1 MSVDGSS
8 NVVDRGSVGLGALL
22 RNREFRLIWLIGA
35 STNTLRWLE
44 ILAVGVVVFDMTGSP
59 LQVAFM
65 IILRFLPMAL
75 IGAFTGVVAERFN
88 RRLFQIFSTGFMMAT
103 SVLLTILAF
112 GGYLNLWII
121 GLSVVLNGL
130 FWTTDNP
137 IRRTLLGEVVQPAQI
152 GIAMSLDTVTNS
164 ITRFLGP
171 LVGGL
176 FLEFAGLEGVFLV
189 GAILYACALGLA
201 FLVRTDPGQHKH
213 GHGGIFSFLTDG
225 IRVLQTNRVLVGVL
239 AITVIYNLW
248 AFPFV
253 SMIPVIGKD
262 VLGLSPLPVGL
273 LVSAEGAGTL
283 IGALLVLLTRSVAH
297 YRRLYTLGLSIS
309 LVMALIYSQMGSFFP
324 SGIFLALEGIGAG
337 FFAAMQAAL
346 VLLNTP
352 PQMRS
357 RMMGLLSVCV
367 GLCALGFLHIGLLAA
382 WVGAQNAVLIC
393 TAEGLIALIL
403 VCWTWPEIIARQT
416 LPSSTSR
423 SE

>member
-1 MSVDGSS
+1 MSVDEHR
-8 NVVDRGSVGLGALL
+8 NIDDRGPVGLGELL

-35 STNTLRWLE
+35 ASNTLRWLE

-59 LQVAFM
+59 FQVAFM

-75 IGAFTGVVAERFN
+75 MGAFTGVVAERVN
-88 RRLFQIFSTGFMMAT
+88 RRVFLILSLVFMLGT
-103 SVLLTILAF
+103 SVMLTLLAF
-112 GGYLNLWII
+112 GGYLNLWVI

-137 IRRTLLGEVVQPAQI
+137 IRRTLLGEVVRPAQI

-164 ITRFLGP
+164 TTRFLGP
-171 LVGGL
+171 LVGGI

-189 GAILYACALGLA
+189 GAVLYAGALLLA
-201 FLVRTDPGQHKH
+201 CVTQPVSVRQYREHRGM
-213 GHGGIFSFLTDG
+213 FNFLTDG
-225 IRVLQTNRVLVGVL
+225 IKVLESNRVLVGVL

-297 YRRLYTLGLSIS
+297 YRRLYTFGLGIS
-309 LVMALIYSQMGSFFP
+309 LAMALIYSQLGSFLP
-324 SGIFLALEGIGAG
+324 SGAFLALEGIGAG
-337 FFAAMQAAL
+337 IFAAMQAAL

-352 PQMRS
+352 PKMRS

-367 GLCALGFLHIGLLAA
+367 GLCALGFLHIGLLAD

-393 TAEGLIALIL
+393 TAEGLVALFL

-416 LPSSTSR
+416 LPTTDP
-423 SE
+423 

>member
-1 MSVDGSS
+1 MSVDEHQLIDTRNAVSL
-8 NVVDRGSVGLGALL
+8 RGLL
-22 RNREFRLIWLIGA
+22 KNREFRLIWLIGA
-35 STNTLRWLE
+35 ATNTLRWLE
-44 ILAVGVVVFDMTGSP
+44 ILAVGVVVFDMTESP
-59 LQVAFM
+59 FQVAFM
-65 IILRFLPMAL
+65 IILRFLPMAM
-75 IGAFTGVVAERFN
+75 IGAFTGVIAERFN
-88 RRLFQIFSTGFMMAT
+88 RRLFQVWSLGFMMTT
-103 SVLLTILAF
+103 SMLLTLIVF

-121 GLSVVLNGL
+121 GVSVVLNGL

-164 ITRFLGP
+164 TTRFLGP

-189 GAILYACALGLA
+189 GAILYAGALGLA
-201 FLVRTDPGQHKH
+201 FLVRAVPGQQQY
-213 GHGGIFSFLTDG
+213 GHGSMFSFLTDG
-225 IRVLQTNRVLVGVL
+225 IRMLQTNRVLVGVL

-283 IGALLVLLTRSVAH
+283 IGALLVLLTRSVTH
-297 YRRLYTLGLSIS
+297 YRRLYTLGLGIS
-309 LVMALIYSQMGSFFP
+309 LGMAVIYSQMGSFLP
-324 SGIFLALEGIGAG
+324 SGLFLTLEGIGAG

-352 PQMRS
+352 PEMRS

-367 GLCALGFLHIGLLAA
+367 GLCALGFLHIGLLAD

-393 TAEGLIALIL
+393 TAEGLVALIL
-403 VCWTWPEIIARQT
+403 VCWTWPEIIARQK
-416 LPSSTSR
+416 LPSSS
-423 SE
+423 S

>member
-1 MSVDGSS
+1 VSVDE
-8 NVVDRGSVGLGALL
+8 NRKFNDQGSVGLRELL

-35 STNTLRWLE
+35 ASNTLRWLE

-59 LQVAFM
+59 FQVAFM

-75 IGAFTGVVAERFN
+75 MGAFTGVVAERVN
-88 RRLFQIFSTGFMMAT
+88 RRVFLILSLVFMLGT
-103 SVLLTILAF
+103 SVMLTLLAF
-112 GGYLNLWII
+112 GGYLNLWVI

-137 IRRTLLGEVVQPAQI
+137 IRRTLLGEVVRPAQI

-164 ITRFLGP
+164 TTRFLGP
-171 LVGGL
+171 LVGGI

-189 GAILYACALGLA
+189 GAVLYAGALLLA
-201 FLVRTDPGQHKH
+201 CVTQPVSARQHREHRGMFNFLA
-213 GHGGIFSFLTDG
+213 DG

-297 YRRLYTLGLSIS
+297 YRRLYTFGLGIS
-309 LVMALIYSQMGSFFP
+309 LAMALIYSQLGSFLP
-324 SGIFLALEGIGAG
+324 SGAFLALEGIGAG
-337 FFAAMQAAL
+337 IFAAMQAAL

-352 PQMRS
+352 PKMRS

-367 GLCALGFLHIGLLAA
+367 GLCALGFLHIGLLAD
-382 WVGAQNAVLIC
+382 WVGVQNAVLIC
-393 TAEGLIALIL
+393 TAEGLVALFL

-416 LPSSTSR
+416 LPTTDP
-423 SE
+423 

>member
-1 MSVDGSS
+1 MSVDEHRFI
-8 NVVDRGSVGLGALL
+8 DTRHAVGLRGLL
-22 RNREFRLIWLIGA
+22 RNREFRLIWMIGA
-35 STNTLRWLE
+35 ATNTLRWLE

-59 LQVAFM
+59 FQVAFM
-65 IILRFLPMAL
+65 IILRFLPMAM
-75 IGAFTGVVAERFN
+75 IGAFTGVIAERFN
-88 RRLFQIFSTGFMMAT
+88 RRLFQVWSLGFMMTT
-103 SVLLTILAF
+103 SMLLTLIVF

-121 GLSVVLNGL
+121 GVSVVLNGL

-164 ITRFLGP
+164 TTRFLGP

-176 FLEFAGLEGVFLV
+176 FLELVGLEGVFLV
-189 GAILYACALGLA
+189 GAIFYAGALGLA
-201 FLVRTDPGQHKH
+201 FLVRAVPGQQQY
-213 GHGGIFSFLTDG
+213 GHGSMFSFLTDG
-225 IRVLQTNRVLVGVL
+225 IRMLQTNRVLVGVL

-283 IGALLVLLTRSVAH
+283 IGALLVLLTRSVTH
-297 YRRLYTLGLSIS
+297 YRRLYTLGLGIS
-309 LVMALIYSQMGSFFP
+309 LGMAVIYSQMGSFLP
-324 SGIFLALEGIGAG
+324 SGLFLTLEGIGAG

-352 PQMRS
+352 PEMRS

-367 GLCALGFLHIGLLAA
+367 GLCALGFLHIGMLAD

-393 TAEGLIALIL
+393 TAEGLVALIL
-403 VCWTWPEIIARQT
+403 VCWTWPEIIARQK
-416 LPSSTSR
+416 LPSSTS
-423 SE
+423 

>member
-1 MSVDGSS
+1 MSVEQHRTIDTQSP
-8 NVVDRGSVGLGALL
+8 VGLRELL
-22 RNREFRLIWLIGA
+22 RNRQFRLIWLIGA
-35 STNTLRWLE
+35 ATNTLRWLE

-59 LQVAFM
+59 FQVAFM
-65 IILRFLPMAL
+65 VILRFFPMAL
-75 IGAFTGVVAERFN
+75 IGAFTGVIAERFN
-88 RRLFQIFSTGFMMAT
+88 RRLFQILSLGFMMTT
-103 SVLLTILAF
+103 SIVLTVLVF
-112 GGYLNLWII
+112 GGYLNLWVI
-121 GLSVVLNGL
+121 GISVVLNGL

-164 ITRFLGP
+164 TTRFLGP
-171 LVGGL
+171 LVGGI

-189 GAILYACALGLA
+189 GTVFYAGALGLA
-201 FLVRTDPGQHKH
+201 LLVHAVPDQQNP
-213 GHGGIFSFLTDG
+213 GHGSIFSFLTDG
-225 IRVLQTNRVLVGVL
+225 IKVLQTNRVLVGVL

-297 YRRLYTLGLSIS
+297 YRRLYTFGLSLS
-309 LVMALIYSQMGSFFP
+309 LAMALIYSQMGAFFP
-324 SGIFLALEGIGAG
+324 SGVFLVLEGIGAG

-352 PQMRS
+352 PEMRS

-367 GLCALGFLHIGLLAA
+367 GLCALGFLHIGLLAD

-416 LPSSTSR
+416 LPTTDQ
-423 SE
+423 

>member
-1 MSVDGSS
+1 MSVDE
-8 NVVDRGSVGLGALL
+8 NRKFNDQGSVGLRELL

-35 STNTLRWLE
+35 ASNTLRWLE

-59 LQVAFM
+59 FQVAFM

-75 IGAFTGVVAERFN
+75 MGAFTGVVAERVN
-88 RRLFQIFSTGFMMAT
+88 RRVFLILSLVFMLGT
-103 SVLLTILAF
+103 SVMLTLLAF
-112 GGYLNLWII
+112 GGYLNLWVI

-137 IRRTLLGEVVQPAQI
+137 IRRTLLGEVVRPAQI

-164 ITRFLGP
+164 TTRFLGP
-171 LVGGL
+171 LVGGI

-189 GAILYACALGLA
+189 GAVLYAGALLLA
-201 FLVRTDPGQHKH
+201 CVTQPVSARQHREHRGMFNFLA
-213 GHGGIFSFLTDG
+213 DG

-297 YRRLYTLGLSIS
+297 YRRLYTFGLGIS
-309 LVMALIYSQMGSFFP
+309 LAMALIYSQLGSFLP
-324 SGIFLALEGIGAG
+324 SGAFLALEGIGAG

-352 PQMRS
+352 PKMRS

-367 GLCALGFLHIGLLAA
+367 GLCALGFLHIGLLAD
-382 WVGAQNAVLIC
+382 WVGVQNAVLIC
-393 TAEGLIALIL
+393 TAEGLVALFL

-416 LPSSTSR
+416 LPTTDP
-423 SE
+423 

>member
-1 MSVDGSS
+1 VSVDEHQLIDTRNAVSL
-8 NVVDRGSVGLGALL
+8 RGLL
-22 RNREFRLIWLIGA
+22 KNREFRLIWLIGA
-35 STNTLRWLE
+35 ATNTLRWLE
-44 ILAVGVVVFDMTGSP
+44 ILAVGVVVFDMTESP
-59 LQVAFM
+59 FQVAFM
-65 IILRFLPMAL
+65 IILRFLPMAM
-75 IGAFTGVVAERFN
+75 IGAFTGVIAERFN
-88 RRLFQIFSTGFMMAT
+88 RRLFQVWSLGFMMTT
-103 SVLLTILAF
+103 SMLLTLIVF

-121 GLSVVLNGL
+121 GVSVVLNGL

-164 ITRFLGP
+164 TTRFLGP

-189 GAILYACALGLA
+189 GAILYAGALGLA
-201 FLVRTDPGQHKH
+201 FLVRAVPGQQQY
-213 GHGGIFSFLTDG
+213 GHGSMFSFLTDG
-225 IRVLQTNRVLVGVL
+225 IRMLQTNRVLVGVL

-283 IGALLVLLTRSVAH
+283 IGALLVLLTRSVTH
-297 YRRLYTLGLSIS
+297 YRRLYTLGLGIS
-309 LVMALIYSQMGSFFP
+309 LGMAVIYSQMGSFLP
-324 SGIFLALEGIGAG
+324 SGLFLTLEGIGAG

-352 PQMRS
+352 PEMRS

-367 GLCALGFLHIGLLAA
+367 GLCALGFLHIGLLAD

-393 TAEGLIALIL
+393 TAEGLVALIL
-403 VCWTWPEIIARQT
+403 VCWTWPEIIARQK
-416 LPSSTSR
+416 LPSSS
-423 SE
+423 S

>member
-1 MSVDGSS
+1 MSVDEHRTIDS
-8 NVVDRGSVGLGALL
+8 RTPVGLRHLL

-35 STNTLRWLE
+35 ATNTLRWLE
-44 ILAVGVVVFDMTGSP
+44 ILAVGVVVFDLTGSP
-59 LQVAFM
+59 FQVAFM
-65 IILRFLPMAL
+65 VILRFAPMAL

-88 RRLFQIFSTGFMMAT
+88 RRLFQILSLGFMMTT
-103 SVLLTILAF
+103 SIVLTVLVF
-112 GGYLNLWII
+112 GGYLNLWVI
-121 GLSVVLNGL
+121 GISVVLNGL

-164 ITRFLGP
+164 TTRFLGP
-171 LVGGL
+171 LVGGI

-189 GAILYACALGLA
+189 GAIFYGSALGLA
-201 FLVRTDPGQHKH
+201 LLVHAVPDQQNP
-213 GHGGIFSFLTDG
+213 GHGSIFSFLTDG
-225 IRVLQTNRVLVGVL
+225 IKVLQTNRVLVGVL

-297 YRRLYTLGLSIS
+297 YRRLYTFGLSLS
-309 LVMALIYSQMGSFFP
+309 LAMALIYSQMGAFVP
-324 SGIFLALEGIGAG
+324 SGVFLVLEGIGAG

-352 PQMRS
+352 PEMRS

-367 GLCALGFLHIGLLAA
+367 GLCALGFLHIGLLAD
-382 WVGAQNAVLIC
+382 WVGAQNAILIC
-393 TAEGLIALIL
+393 TAEGLVALIL
-403 VCWTWPEIIARQT
+403 VCLTWPEIIARQT
-416 LPSSTSR
+416 LPSSST
-423 SE
+423 

>member
-1 MSVDGSS
+1 MSVDEHRTIDS
-8 NVVDRGSVGLGALL
+8 RTPAGLGELL

-35 STNTLRWLE
+35 ATNTLRWLE
-44 ILAVGVVVFDMTGSP
+44 ILAVGVVVFDLTGSP
-59 LQVAFM
+59 FQVAFM
-65 IILRFLPMAL
+65 VILRFAPMAL

-88 RRLFQIFSTGFMMAT
+88 RRLFQILSLGFMMAT
-103 SVLLTILAF
+103 SIVLTVLVF
-112 GGYLNLWII
+112 GGYLNLWVI
-121 GLSVVLNGL
+121 GISVVLNGL

-164 ITRFLGP
+164 TTRFLGP
-171 LVGGL
+171 LVGGI

-189 GAILYACALGLA
+189 GAIFYASALGLA
-201 FLVRTDPGQHKH
+201 LLVHAVPDQQNP
-213 GHGGIFSFLTDG
+213 GHGSIFSFLTDG
-225 IRVLQTNRVLVGVL
+225 IKVLQTNRVLVGVL

-297 YRRLYTLGLSIS
+297 YRRLYTFGLSLS
-309 LVMALIYSQMGSFFP
+309 LAMALIYSQMGAFVP
-324 SGIFLALEGIGAG
+324 SGVFLVLEGIGAG

-352 PQMRS
+352 PEMRS

-367 GLCALGFLHIGLLAA
+367 GLCALGFLHIGLLAD

-393 TAEGLIALIL
+393 TAEGLVALIL
-403 VCWTWPEIIARQT
+403 VCLTWPEIIARQT
-416 LPSSTSR
+416 LPSSSP
-423 SE
+423 

>member
-1 MSVDGSS
+1 MSGDAHRFIDTR
-8 NVVDRGSVGLGALL
+8 NAVGLRGLL

-35 STNTLRWLE
+35 ATNTLRWLE

-59 LQVAFM
+59 FQVAFM
-65 IILRFLPMAL
+65 VILRFLPMAM
-75 IGAFTGVVAERFN
+75 IGAFTGVIAERFN
-88 RRLFQIFSTGFMMAT
+88 RRLFQVWSLGFMMTT
-103 SVLLTILAF
+103 SMLLTLIVF
-112 GGYLNLWII
+112 SGHLNLWII
-121 GLSVVLNGL
+121 GVSVVLNGL

-164 ITRFLGP
+164 TTRFLGP

-189 GAILYACALGLA
+189 GAIFYAGALGLA
-201 FLVRTDPGQHKH
+201 FLVRAVPGQQQY
-213 GHGGIFSFLTDG
+213 GHGSMFSFLTDG
-225 IRVLQTNRVLVGVL
+225 IRMLQTNRVLVGVL

-253 SMIPVIGKD
+253 SMIPVISKD

-283 IGALLVLLTRSVAH
+283 IGALLVLLTRSVTH
-297 YRRLYTLGLSIS
+297 YRRLYTLGLGIS
-309 LVMALIYSQMGSFFP
+309 LGMAVIYSQMGSFFP
-324 SGIFLALEGIGAG
+324 SGLFLTLEGIGAG

-352 PQMRS
+352 PEMRS

-367 GLCALGFLHIGLLAA
+367 GLCALGFLHIGMLAD

-393 TAEGLIALIL
+393 TAEGLVALIL
-403 VCWTWPEIIARQT
+403 VCWTWPEIIARQK
-416 LPSSTSR
+416 LPSSTS
-423 SE
+423 

>member
-8 NVVDRGSVGLGALL
+8 NVVDRGSGGLGALV

-171 LVGGL
+171 LVGGM

-189 GAILYACALGLA
+189 GVILYASALWLA
-201 FLVRTDPGQHKH
+201 LLVRADPGQHKH
-213 GHGGIFSFLTDG
+213 GRGSIFSFLTDG
-225 IRVLQTNRVLVGVL
+225 IRVLRTNRVLVGVL

-283 IGALLVLLTRSVAH
+283 IGALLVLLTRSVTH
-297 YRRLYTLGLSIS
+297 YRRLYTFGLGIS
-309 LVMALIYSQMGSFFP
+309 LAMALIYSQMGSFFP
-324 SGIFLALEGIGAG
+324 SGVFLALEGIGAG

-403 VCWTWPEIIARQT
+403 VCWTWPEIIARQA

>member
-1 MSVDGSS
+1 MSVDEHRTIDS
-8 NVVDRGSVGLGALL
+8 RTPVGLGELL

-35 STNTLRWLE
+35 ATNTLRWLE
-44 ILAVGVVVFDMTGSP
+44 ILAVGVVVFDLTGSP
-59 LQVAFM
+59 FQVAFM
-65 IILRFLPMAL
+65 VILRFAPMAL

-88 RRLFQIFSTGFMMAT
+88 RRLFQILSLGFMMTT
-103 SVLLTILAF
+103 SIVLTVLVF
-112 GGYLNLWII
+112 GGYLNLWVI
-121 GLSVVLNGL
+121 GISVVLNGL

-164 ITRFLGP
+164 TTRFLGP
-171 LVGGL
+171 LVGGI

-189 GAILYACALGLA
+189 GAIFYGSALGLA
-201 FLVRTDPGQHKH
+201 LFVHAVPDQQNP
-213 GHGGIFSFLTDG
+213 GHGSIFSFLTDG
-225 IRVLQTNRVLVGVL
+225 IKVLQTNRVLVGVL

-297 YRRLYTLGLSIS
+297 YRRLYTFGLSLS
-309 LVMALIYSQMGSFFP
+309 LVMALIYSQMGAFVP
-324 SGIFLALEGIGAG
+324 SGVFLVLEGIGAG

-352 PQMRS
+352 PEMRS

-367 GLCALGFLHIGLLAA
+367 GLCALGFLHIGLLAD

-393 TAEGLIALIL
+393 TAEGLVALIL
-403 VCWTWPEIIARQT
+403 VCLTWPEIIARQT
-416 LPSSTSR
+416 LPSSST
-423 SE
+423 

>member
-1 MSVDGSS
+1 MRVDEHRTIDS
-8 NVVDRGSVGLGALL
+8 RTPVGLRNLL

-35 STNTLRWLE
+35 ATNTLRWLE
-44 ILAVGVVVFDMTGSP
+44 ILAVGVVVFDLTGSP
-59 LQVAFM
+59 FQVAFM
-65 IILRFLPMAL
+65 VILRFAPMAL

-88 RRLFQIFSTGFMMAT
+88 RRLFQILSLGFMMTT
-103 SVLLTILAF
+103 SIVLTVLVF
-112 GGYLNLWII
+112 GGYLNLWVI
-121 GLSVVLNGL
+121 GISVVLNGL

-164 ITRFLGP
+164 TTRFLGP
-171 LVGGL
+171 LVGGI

-189 GAILYACALGLA
+189 GAIFYGSALGLA
-201 FLVRTDPGQHKH
+201 LLVHAVPDQQNP
-213 GHGGIFSFLTDG
+213 GHGSIFSFLTDG
-225 IRVLQTNRVLVGVL
+225 IKVLQTNRVLVGVL

-297 YRRLYTLGLSIS
+297 YRRLYTFGLSLS
-309 LVMALIYSQMGSFFP
+309 LAMALIYSQMGAFVP
-324 SGIFLALEGIGAG
+324 SGVFLVLEGIGAG

-352 PQMRS
+352 PEMRS

-367 GLCALGFLHIGLLAA
+367 GLCALGFLHIGLLAD
-382 WVGAQNAVLIC
+382 WVGAQNAILIC
-393 TAEGLIALIL
+393 TAEGLVALIL
-403 VCWTWPEIIARQT
+403 VCLTWPEIIARQT
-416 LPSSTSR
+416 LPSSST
-423 SE
+423 

>member
-1 MSVDGSS
+1 MSVDEHR
-8 NVVDRGSVGLGALL
+8 NIDDRGPVGLGELL

-35 STNTLRWLE
+35 ASNTLRWLE

-59 LQVAFM
+59 FQVAFM

-75 IGAFTGVVAERFN
+75 MGAFTGVVAERVN
-88 RRLFQIFSTGFMMAT
+88 RRVFLILSLVFMLGT
-103 SVLLTILAF
+103 SVMLTLLAF
-112 GGYLNLWII
+112 GGYLNLWVI

-137 IRRTLLGEVVQPAQI
+137 IRRTLLGEVVRPAQI

-164 ITRFLGP
+164 TTRFLGP
-171 LVGGL
+171 LVGGI

-189 GAILYACALGLA
+189 GAVLYAGALLLA
-201 FLVRTDPGQHKH
+201 CVTQPVSARQHREHRSMFNFLA
-213 GHGGIFSFLTDG
+213 DG

-262 VLGLSPLPVGL
+262 DLGLSPLPVGL

-297 YRRLYTLGLSIS
+297 YRRLYTFGLGIS
-309 LVMALIYSQMGSFFP
+309 LAMALIYSQMGSFLP
-324 SGIFLALEGIGAG
+324 SGTFLALEGIGAG

-352 PQMRS
+352 PKMRS

-367 GLCALGFLHIGLLAA
+367 GLCALGFLHIGLLAD

-393 TAEGLIALIL
+393 TAEGLVALFL

-416 LPSSTSR
+416 LPTTDP
-423 SE
+423 

>member
-1 MSVDGSS
+1 MSVDEHQLIDTRNAVSL
-8 NVVDRGSVGLGALL
+8 RGLL
-22 RNREFRLIWLIGA
+22 KNREFRLIWLIGA
-35 STNTLRWLE
+35 ATNTLRWLE

-59 LQVAFM
+59 FQVAFL

-75 IGAFTGVVAERFN
+75 IGAFTGVIAERFN
-88 RRLFQIFSTGFMMAT
+88 RRLFQVWSLGFMMTT
-103 SVLLTILAF
+103 SMVLTLIVF
-112 GGYLNLWII
+112 GGHLNLWII
-121 GLSVVLNGL
+121 GVSVVLNGL

-164 ITRFLGP
+164 TTRFLGP
-171 LVGGL
+171 LVGGF

-189 GAILYACALGLA
+189 GAIFYAGALGLA
-201 FLVRTDPGQHKH
+201 FLVRAVPGQQQY
-213 GHGGIFSFLTDG
+213 GHGSMFSFLTDG
-225 IRVLQTNRVLVGVL
+225 IRMLQTNRVLVGVL

-253 SMIPVIGKD
+253 SMIPVISKD

-283 IGALLVLLTRSVAH
+283 IGALLVLLTRSVTH
-297 YRRLYTLGLSIS
+297 YRRLYTLGLGIS
-309 LVMALIYSQMGSFFP
+309 LGMAVIYSQMGSFLP
-324 SGIFLALEGIGAG
+324 SGLFLTLEGIGAG

-352 PQMRS
+352 PEMRS

-393 TAEGLIALIL
+393 TAEGLVALVL
-403 VCWTWPEIIARQT
+403 VCWTWPEIIARQK
-416 LPSSTSR
+416 LPSSTS
-423 SE
+423 

>member
-1 MSVDGSS
+1 MSVDEHR
-8 NVVDRGSVGLGALL
+8 NIDDRGPVGLGELL

-35 STNTLRWLE
+35 ASNTLRWLE

-59 LQVAFM
+59 FQVAFM

-75 IGAFTGVVAERFN
+75 MGAFTGVVAERVN
-88 RRLFQIFSTGFMMAT
+88 RRVFLILSLVFMLGT
-103 SVLLTILAF
+103 SVMLTLLAF
-112 GGYLNLWII
+112 GGYLNLWVI

-137 IRRTLLGEVVQPAQI
+137 IRRTLLGEVVRPAQI

-164 ITRFLGP
+164 TTRFLGP
-171 LVGGL
+171 LVGGI

-189 GAILYACALGLA
+189 GAVLYAGALLLA
-201 FLVRTDPGQHKH
+201 CVTQPVSARQHREHRSMFNFLA
-213 GHGGIFSFLTDG
+213 DG
-225 IRVLQTNRVLVGVL
+225 IKVLQTNRVLVGVL

-297 YRRLYTLGLSIS
+297 YRRLYTFGLGIS
-309 LVMALIYSQMGSFFP
+309 LAMALIYSQMGSFLP
-324 SGIFLALEGIGAG
+324 SGAFLALEGIGAG
-337 FFAAMQAAL
+337 IFAAMQAAL

-367 GLCALGFLHIGLLAA
+367 GLCALGFLHIGLLAD
-382 WVGAQNAVLIC
+382 WVGVQNAVLIC
-393 TAEGLIALIL
+393 TAEGLVALFL

-416 LPSSTSR
+416 LPTTDP
-423 SE
+423 

>member
-1 MSVDGSS
+1 MSVDEHRTIDS
-8 NVVDRGSVGLGALL
+8 RTPVGLGELL

-35 STNTLRWLE
+35 ATNTLRWLE
-44 ILAVGVVVFDMTGSP
+44 ILAVGVVVFDLTGSP
-59 LQVAFM
+59 FQVAFM
-65 IILRFLPMAL
+65 VILRFAPMAL

-88 RRLFQIFSTGFMMAT
+88 RRLFQILSLGFMMTT
-103 SVLLTILAF
+103 SIVLTVLVF
-112 GGYLNLWII
+112 GGYLNLWVI
-121 GLSVVLNGL
+121 GISVVLNGL

-164 ITRFLGP
+164 TTRFLGP
-171 LVGGL
+171 LVGGI

-189 GAILYACALGLA
+189 GAIFYGSALGLA
-201 FLVRTDPGQHKH
+201 LLVHAVPDQQNP
-213 GHGGIFSFLTDG
+213 GHGSIFSFLTDG
-225 IRVLQTNRVLVGVL
+225 IKVLQTNRVLVGVL

-297 YRRLYTLGLSIS
+297 YRRLYTFGLSLS
-309 LVMALIYSQMGSFFP
+309 LAMALIYSQMGAYVP
-324 SGIFLALEGIGAG
+324 SGVFLVLEGIGAG

-352 PQMRS
+352 PEMRS

-367 GLCALGFLHIGLLAA
+367 GLCALGFLHIGLLAD

-393 TAEGLIALIL
+393 TAEGLVALIL
-403 VCWTWPEIIARQT
+403 VCLTWPEIIARQT
-416 LPSSTSR
+416 LPSSST
-423 SE
+423 

>member
-1 MSVDGSS
+1 M
-8 NVVDRGSVGLGALL
+8 
-22 RNREFRLIWLIGA
+22 
-35 STNTLRWLE
+35 
-44 ILAVGVVVFDMTGSP
+44 
-59 LQVAFM
+59 
-65 IILRFLPMAL
+65 
-75 IGAFTGVVAERFN
+75 
-88 RRLFQIFSTGFMMAT
+88 
-103 SVLLTILAF
+103 
-112 GGYLNLWII
+112 
-121 GLSVVLNGL
+121 VLNGL

-164 ITRFLGP
+164 TTRFLGP
-171 LVGGL
+171 LVGGI

-201 FLVRTDPGQHKH
+201 FLVRTVPGQQKQ
-213 GHGGIFSFLTDG
+213 GRGSIFSFLSDG
-225 IRVLQTNRVLVGVL
+225 IKVLQTNRVLVGVL

-253 SMIPVIGKD
+253 AMIPVIGKD

-273 LVSAEGAGTL
+273 LVSGEGAGTL
-283 IGALLVLLTRSVAH
+283 IGGVLVLLTRSVTQ
-297 YRRLYTLGLSIS
+297 YRRLYTFGLSIS
-309 LVMALIYSQMGSFFP
+309 LAMALIYSQMGSFLP
-324 SGIFLALEGIGAG
+324 SGVFLALEGIGAG

-367 GLCALGFLHIGLLAA
+367 GLCALGFLHIGLLAD

-416 LPSSTSR
+416 LPSATS
-423 SE
+423 

>member
-1 MSVDGSS
+1 MSVDEHRTIDS
-8 NVVDRGSVGLGALL
+8 RTPVGLRELL

-35 STNTLRWLE
+35 ATNTLRWLE
-44 ILAVGVVVFDMTGSP
+44 ILAVGVVVFDLTGSP
-59 LQVAFM
+59 FQVAFM
-65 IILRFLPMAL
+65 VILRFAPMAL

-88 RRLFQIFSTGFMMAT
+88 RRLFQILSLGFMMTT
-103 SVLLTILAF
+103 SIVLTVLVF
-112 GGYLNLWII
+112 GGYLNLWVI
-121 GLSVVLNGL
+121 GISVVLNGL

-164 ITRFLGP
+164 TTRFLGP
-171 LVGGL
+171 LVGGI

-189 GAILYACALGLA
+189 GAIFYGSALGLA
-201 FLVRTDPGQHKH
+201 LLVHAVPDQQNP
-213 GHGGIFSFLTDG
+213 GHGSVFSFLTDG
-225 IRVLQTNRVLVGVL
+225 IKVLQTNRVLVGVL

-297 YRRLYTLGLSIS
+297 YRRLYTFGLSLS
-309 LVMALIYSQMGSFFP
+309 LAMALIYSQMGAFVP
-324 SGIFLALEGIGAG
+324 SGVFLVLEGIGAG

-352 PQMRS
+352 PEMRS

-367 GLCALGFLHIGLLAA
+367 GLCALGFLHIGLLAD

-393 TAEGLIALIL
+393 TAEGLVALIL
-403 VCWTWPEIIARQT
+403 VCLTWPEIIARQT
-416 LPSSTSR
+416 LPSSST
-423 SE
+423 

>member
-1 MSVDGSS
+1 MSLDEHRNIDNQVP
-8 NVVDRGSVGLGALL
+8 VSVGRLI

-35 STNTLRWLE
+35 ATNTLRWLE
-44 ILAVGVVVFDMTGSP
+44 ILAVGVVVFDLTGSP
-59 LQVAFM
+59 FQVAFM
-65 IILRFLPMAL
+65 VILRFLPMAL

-88 RRLFQIFSTGFMMAT
+88 RRLFQILSLGFMMTT
-103 SVLLTILAF
+103 SMLLTLIVF
-112 GGYLNLWII
+112 GGHLNLWII
-121 GLSVVLNGL
+121 GVSVVLNGL

-164 ITRFLGP
+164 TTRFLGP

-189 GAILYACALGLA
+189 GAIFYAGALGLA
-201 FLVRTDPGQHKH
+201 FLVRAVPGQQQY
-213 GHGGIFSFLTDG
+213 GHGSMFSFLTDG
-225 IRVLQTNRVLVGVL
+225 IRMLQTNRVLVGVL

-283 IGALLVLLTRSVAH
+283 IGALLVLLTRSVTH
-297 YRRLYTLGLSIS
+297 YRRLYTLGLGIS
-309 LVMALIYSQMGSFFP
+309 LGMAVIYSQMGSFLA
-324 SGIFLALEGIGAG
+324 SGLFLTLEGIGAG

-352 PQMRS
+352 SEMRS

-367 GLCALGFLHIGLLAA
+367 GLCALGFLHIGSVSYTHL
-382 WVGAQNAVLIC
+382 
-393 TAEGLIALIL
+393 
-403 VCWTWPEIIARQT
+403 T
-416 LPSSTSR
+416 LPTKA
-423 SE
+423 

>member
-1 MSVDGSS
+1 MSVDEHR
-8 NVVDRGSVGLGALL
+8 NIDDRGPVGLGGLL

-35 STNTLRWLE
+35 ASNTLRWLE

-59 LQVAFM
+59 FQVAFM

-75 IGAFTGVVAERFN
+75 MGAFTGVVAERVN
-88 RRLFQIFSTGFMMAT
+88 RRVFLILSLVFMLGT
-103 SVLLTILAF
+103 SVMLTLLAF
-112 GGYLNLWII
+112 GGYLNLWVI

-137 IRRTLLGEVVQPAQI
+137 IRRTLLGEVVRPAQI

-164 ITRFLGP
+164 TTRFLGP
-171 LVGGL
+171 LVGGI

-189 GAILYACALGLA
+189 GAVLYAGALLLA
-201 FLVRTDPGQHKH
+201 CVTQPVSARQHREHRGMFNFLA
-213 GHGGIFSFLTDG
+213 DG

-297 YRRLYTLGLSIS
+297 YRRLYTFGLGIS
-309 LVMALIYSQMGSFFP
+309 LAMALIYSQLGSFLP
-324 SGIFLALEGIGAG
+324 SGAFLALEGIGAG
-337 FFAAMQAAL
+337 IFAAMQAAL

-367 GLCALGFLHIGLLAA
+367 GLCALGFLHIGLLAD

-393 TAEGLIALIL
+393 TAEGLVALIL

-416 LPSSTSR
+416 LPTTDP
-423 SE
+423 

>member
-1 MSVDGSS
+1 MSVDEHRTIDS
-8 NVVDRGSVGLGALL
+8 RTPAGLGELL

-35 STNTLRWLE
+35 ATNTLRWLE
-44 ILAVGVVVFDMTGSP
+44 ILAVGVVVFDLTGSP
-59 LQVAFM
+59 FQVAFM
-65 IILRFLPMAL
+65 VILRFAPMAL

-88 RRLFQIFSTGFMMAT
+88 RRLFQILSLGFMMTT
-103 SVLLTILAF
+103 SIVLTVLVF
-112 GGYLNLWII
+112 GGYLNLWVI
-121 GLSVVLNGL
+121 GISVVLNGL

-164 ITRFLGP
+164 TTRFLGP
-171 LVGGL
+171 LVGGI

-189 GAILYACALGLA
+189 GAIFYASALGLA
-201 FLVRTDPGQHKH
+201 LLVHAVPDQQNP
-213 GHGGIFSFLTDG
+213 GHGSIFSFLTDG
-225 IRVLQTNRVLVGVL
+225 IKVLQTNRVLVGVL

-297 YRRLYTLGLSIS
+297 YRRLYTFGLSLS
-309 LVMALIYSQMGSFFP
+309 LAMALIYSQMGAFVP
-324 SGIFLALEGIGAG
+324 SGVFLVLEGIGAG

-352 PQMRS
+352 PEMRS

-367 GLCALGFLHIGLLAA
+367 GLCALGFLHIGLLAD

-393 TAEGLIALIL
+393 TAEGLVALIL
-403 VCWTWPEIIARQT
+403 VCLTWPEIIARQT
-416 LPSSTSR
+416 LPSSSP
-423 SE
+423 

>member
-1 MSVDGSS
+1 MSVDEHRTIDS
-8 NVVDRGSVGLGALL
+8 RTPAGLGELL

-35 STNTLRWLE
+35 ATNTLRWLE
-44 ILAVGVVVFDMTGSP
+44 ILAVGVVVFDLTGSP
-59 LQVAFM
+59 FQVAFM
-65 IILRFLPMAL
+65 VILRFAPMAL

-88 RRLFQIFSTGFMMAT
+88 RRLFQILSLGFMMTT
-103 SVLLTILAF
+103 SIVLTVLVF
-112 GGYLNLWII
+112 GGYLNLWVI
-121 GLSVVLNGL
+121 GISVVLNGL

-164 ITRFLGP
+164 TTRFLGP
-171 LVGGL
+171 LVGGI

-189 GAILYACALGLA
+189 GAIFYGSALGLA
-201 FLVRTDPGQHKH
+201 LLVHAVPDQQNP
-213 GHGGIFSFLTDG
+213 GHGSIFSFLTDG
-225 IRVLQTNRVLVGVL
+225 IKVLQTNRVLVGVL

-297 YRRLYTLGLSIS
+297 YRRLYTFGLSLS
-309 LVMALIYSQMGSFFP
+309 LAMALIYSQMGAFVP
-324 SGIFLALEGIGAG
+324 SGVFLVLEGIGAG

-352 PQMRS
+352 PEMRS

-367 GLCALGFLHIGLLAA
+367 GLCALGFLHIGLLAD

-393 TAEGLIALIL
+393 TAEGLVALIL
-403 VCWTWPEIIARQT
+403 VCLTWPEIIARQT
-416 LPSSTSR
+416 LPSSST
-423 SE
+423 

>member
-1 MSVDGSS
+1 VSVDEHR
-8 NVVDRGSVGLGALL
+8 NIDDRGPVGLGELL

-35 STNTLRWLE
+35 ASNTLRWLE

-59 LQVAFM
+59 FQVAFM

-75 IGAFTGVVAERFN
+75 MGAFTGVVAERVN
-88 RRLFQIFSTGFMMAT
+88 RRVFLILSLVFMLGT
-103 SVLLTILAF
+103 SVMLTLLAF
-112 GGYLNLWII
+112 GGYLNLWVI

-137 IRRTLLGEVVQPAQI
+137 IRRTLLGEVVRPAQI

-164 ITRFLGP
+164 TTRFLGP
-171 LVGGL
+171 LVGGI

-189 GAILYACALGLA
+189 GAVLYAGALLLA
-201 FLVRTDPGQHKH
+201 CVTQPVSARQHREHRGMFNFLA
-213 GHGGIFSFLTDG
+213 DG

-297 YRRLYTLGLSIS
+297 YRRLYTFGLGIS
-309 LVMALIYSQMGSFFP
+309 LAMALIYSQLGSFLP
-324 SGIFLALEGIGAG
+324 SGAFLALEGIGAG
-337 FFAAMQAAL
+337 IFAAMQAAL

-367 GLCALGFLHIGLLAA
+367 GLCALGFLHIGLLAD
-382 WVGAQNAVLIC
+382 WVGVQNAVLIC
-393 TAEGLIALIL
+393 TAEGLVALFL

-416 LPSSTSR
+416 LPTTDP
-423 SE
+423 

>member
-1 MSVDGSS
+1 MSVDKHR
-8 NVVDRGSVGLGALL
+8 NIDNQASVGLAGLI
-22 RNREFRLIWLIGA
+22 RNRQFRLIWLIGA
-35 STNTLRWLE
+35 ATNTLRWLE
-44 ILAVGVVVFDMTGSP
+44 ILAVGVVVFDITGSP

-65 IILRFLPMAL
+65 VILRFLPMAL
-75 IGAFTGVVAERFN
+75 IGAFTGVLAERFN
-88 RRLFQIFSTGFMMAT
+88 RRLFQILSLGFMMTT
-103 SVLLTILAF
+103 SIVLTLCVF

-164 ITRFLGP
+164 TTRFLGP
-171 LVGGL
+171 LVGGI

-189 GAILYACALGLA
+189 GAILYASALGLA
-201 FLVRTDPGQHKH
+201 LLVHTVPGKQVQ
-213 GHGGIFSFLTDG
+213 GRGSIFSFLNDG

-239 AITVIYNLW
+239 AITVIYNVW

-262 VLGLSPLPVGL
+262 VLGLSPLSVGL

-309 LVMALIYSQMGSFFP
+309 LAMALIYSQIGASLP
-324 SGIFLALEGIGAG
+324 SGVFLALEGIGAG
-337 FFAAMQAAL
+337 VFAAMQAAL

-352 PQMRS
+352 PEMRS

-367 GLCALGFLHIGLLAA
+367 GLCALGFLHIGLLAD

-403 VCWTWPEIIARQT
+403 VCWTWPEIIARQA
-416 LPSSTSR
+416 LPSSTT
-423 SE
+423 

>member
-1 MSVDGSS
+1 MSADGNP
-8 NVVDRGSVGLGALL
+8 NVIQRDTGGLRVLL

-35 STNTLRWLE
+35 ATNTLRWLE
-44 ILAVGVVVFDMTGSP
+44 ILAVGVVVFDITGSP
-59 LQVAFM
+59 FQVAFM

-75 IGAFTGVVAERFN
+75 IGAFTGVLAERFN
-88 RRLFQIFSTGFMMAT
+88 RRLFQILSLGFMMTT
-103 SVLLTILAF
+103 SIVLTLCVF

-164 ITRFLGP
+164 TTRFLGP
-171 LVGGL
+171 LVGGI

-189 GAILYACALGLA
+189 GAILYASALGLA
-201 FLVRTDPGQHKH
+201 LLVHTVPGKQVQ
-213 GHGGIFSFLTDG
+213 GRGSIFSFLNDG

-239 AITVIYNLW
+239 AITVIYNVW

-262 VLGLSPLPVGL
+262 VLGLSPLSVGL

-297 YRRLYTLGLSIS
+297 YRRLYTLGLTIS
-309 LVMALIYSQMGSFFP
+309 LAMGLIYSQMGASLP
-324 SGIFLALEGIGAG
+324 SGVFLALEGIGAG
-337 FFAAMQAAL
+337 VFAAMQAAL

-352 PQMRS
+352 PEMRS

-367 GLCALGFLHIGLLAA
+367 GLCALGFLHIGLLAD

-403 VCWTWPEIIARQT
+403 VCWTWPEIIARQA
-416 LPSSTSR
+416 LPSSTS
-423 SE
+423 

>member
-1 MSVDGSS
+1 M
-8 NVVDRGSVGLGALL
+8 
-22 RNREFRLIWLIGA
+22 IGA
-35 STNTLRWLE
+35 ATNTLRWLE

-59 LQVAFM
+59 FQVAFM
-65 IILRFLPMAL
+65 IILRFLPLAI
-75 IGAFTGVVAERFN
+75 IGAFTGVIAERFN
-88 RRLFQIFSTGFMMAT
+88 RRLFQIWSLGFMMTT
-103 SVLLTILAF
+103 SMLLALIVF

-121 GLSVVLNGL
+121 GASVVLNGL

-164 ITRFLGP
+164 TTRFLGP
-171 LVGGL
+171 LVGGI
-176 FLEFAGLEGVFLV
+176 FLEFAGFQGVFLV
-189 GAILYACALGLA
+189 GAIFYASALGLA
-201 FLVRTDPGQHKH
+201 FLVCSVPGQQQHDR
-213 GHGGIFSFLTDG
+213 GSMFSFLTDG
-225 IRVLQTNRVLVGVL
+225 IRMFQTNRVLVGVL

-253 SMIPVIGKD
+253 SMIPVISKD

-283 IGALLVLLTRSVAH
+283 IGALLVLLTRSVTY
-297 YRRLYTLGLSIS
+297 YRRLYTLGLGIS
-309 LVMALIYSQMGSFFP
+309 LGMAIVYSQMASFLP
-324 SGIFLALEGIGAG
+324 SGVFLVLEGIGAG
-337 FFAAMQAAL
+337 LFAAMQAAL

-352 PQMRS
+352 PEMRS

-367 GLCALGFLHIGLLAA
+367 GLCALGFLHIGLLAD

-393 TAEGLIALIL
+393 TGEGLIALIL

-416 LPSSTSR
+416 LPTTDP
-423 SE
+423 

>member
-1 MSVDGSS
+1 VSVDEHRTIDS
-8 NVVDRGSVGLGALL
+8 RTPVGLGELL

-35 STNTLRWLE
+35 ATNTLRWLE
-44 ILAVGVVVFDMTGSP
+44 ILAVGVVVFDLTGSP
-59 LQVAFM
+59 FQVAFM
-65 IILRFLPMAL
+65 VILRFAPMAL

-88 RRLFQIFSTGFMMAT
+88 RRLFQILSLGFMMTT
-103 SVLLTILAF
+103 SIVLTVLVF
-112 GGYLNLWII
+112 GGYLNLWVI
-121 GLSVVLNGL
+121 GISVVLNGL

-164 ITRFLGP
+164 TTRFLGP
-171 LVGGL
+171 LVGGI

-189 GAILYACALGLA
+189 GAIFYGSALGLA
-201 FLVRTDPGQHKH
+201 LLVHAVPDQQNP
-213 GHGGIFSFLTDG
+213 GHGSIFSFLTDG
-225 IRVLQTNRVLVGVL
+225 IKVLQTNRVLVGVL

-297 YRRLYTLGLSIS
+297 YRRLYTFGLSLS
-309 LVMALIYSQMGSFFP
+309 LAMALIYSQMGAFVP
-324 SGIFLALEGIGAG
+324 SGVFLVLEGIGAG

-352 PQMRS
+352 PEMRS

-367 GLCALGFLHIGLLAA
+367 GLCALGFLHIGLLAD

-393 TAEGLIALIL
+393 TAEGLVALIL
-403 VCWTWPEIIARQT
+403 VCLTWPEIIARQT
-416 LPSSTSR
+416 LPSSST
-423 SE
+423 

>member
-201 FLVRTDPGQHKH
+201 FLVRADPGQHKH
-213 GHGGIFSFLTDG
+213 GHGSIFSFLTDG

>member
-1 MSVDGSS
+1 VSVDEHRTIDS
-8 NVVDRGSVGLGALL
+8 RTPVGLRDLL

-35 STNTLRWLE
+35 ATNTLRWLE
-44 ILAVGVVVFDMTGSP
+44 ILAVGVVVFDLTGSP
-59 LQVAFM
+59 FQVAFM
-65 IILRFLPMAL
+65 VILRFAPMAL

-88 RRLFQIFSTGFMMAT
+88 RRLFQILSLGFMMTT
-103 SVLLTILAF
+103 SIVLTVLVF
-112 GGYLNLWII
+112 GGYLNLWVI
-121 GLSVVLNGL
+121 GISVVLNGL

-164 ITRFLGP
+164 TTRFLGP
-171 LVGGL
+171 LVGGI

-189 GAILYACALGLA
+189 GAIFYGSALGLA
-201 FLVRTDPGQHKH
+201 LLVHAVPDQQNP
-213 GHGGIFSFLTDG
+213 GHGSIFSFLTDG
-225 IRVLQTNRVLVGVL
+225 IKVLQTNRVLVGVL

-297 YRRLYTLGLSIS
+297 YRRLYTFGLSLS
-309 LVMALIYSQMGSFFP
+309 LAMALIYSQMGAFVP
-324 SGIFLALEGIGAG
+324 SGVFLVLEGIGAG

-352 PQMRS
+352 PEMRS

-367 GLCALGFLHIGLLAA
+367 GLCALGFLHIGLLAD

-393 TAEGLIALIL
+393 TAEGLVALIL
-403 VCWTWPEIIARQT
+403 VCLTWPEIIARQT
-416 LPSSTSR
+416 LPSSST
-423 SE
+423 

>member
-1 MSVDGSS
+1 MSVDKHR
-8 NVVDRGSVGLGALL
+8 NIDNQASVGLAGLI
-22 RNREFRLIWLIGA
+22 RNRQFRLIWLIGA
-35 STNTLRWLE
+35 ATNTLRWLE
-44 ILAVGVVVFDMTGSP
+44 ILAVGVVVFDITGSP

-65 IILRFLPMAL
+65 VILRFLPMAL
-75 IGAFTGVVAERFN
+75 IGAFAGVVAERFN
-88 RRLFQIFSTGFMMAT
+88 RRLFQILSLGFMMTA
-103 SVLLTILAF
+103 SIVLTLLVL

-121 GLSVVLNGL
+121 GVSVVLNGL

-164 ITRFLGP
+164 TTRFLGP
-171 LVGGL
+171 LVGGI

-189 GAILYACALGLA
+189 GAILYASALGLA
-201 FLVRTDPGQHKH
+201 LLVHTVPGKQVQ
-213 GHGGIFSFLTDG
+213 GRGSIFSFLNDG

-239 AITVIYNLW
+239 AITVIYNVW

-262 VLGLSPLPVGL
+262 VLGLSPLSVGL

-297 YRRLYTLGLSIS
+297 YRRLYTLGLTIS
-309 LVMALIYSQMGSFFP
+309 LAMGLIYSQIGASLP
-324 SGIFLALEGIGAG
+324 SGVFLALEGIGAG
-337 FFAAMQAAL
+337 VFAAMQAAL

-352 PQMRS
+352 PEMRS

-367 GLCALGFLHIGLLAA
+367 GLCALGFLHIGLLAD

-403 VCWTWPEIIARQT
+403 VCWTWPEIIARQA
-416 LPSSTSR
+416 LPSSTT
-423 SE
+423 

>member
-1 MSVDGSS
+1 MSVDEHR
-8 NVVDRGSVGLGALL
+8 NIDDRGPVGLGELL

-35 STNTLRWLE
+35 ASNTLRWLE

-59 LQVAFM
+59 FQVAFM

-75 IGAFTGVVAERFN
+75 MGAFTGVVAERVN
-88 RRLFQIFSTGFMMAT
+88 RRVFLILSLVFMLGT
-103 SVLLTILAF
+103 SVMLTLLAF
-112 GGYLNLWII
+112 GGYLNLWVI

-137 IRRTLLGEVVQPAQI
+137 IRRTLLGEVVRPAQI

-164 ITRFLGP
+164 TTRFLGP
-171 LVGGL
+171 LVGGI

-189 GAILYACALGLA
+189 GAVLYAGALLLA
-201 FLVRTDPGQHKH
+201 CVTQPVSARQHREHRSMFNFLA
-213 GHGGIFSFLTDG
+213 DG

-262 VLGLSPLPVGL
+262 DLGLSPLPVGL

-297 YRRLYTLGLSIS
+297 YRRLYTFGLGIS
-309 LVMALIYSQMGSFFP
+309 LAMALIYSQMGSFLP
-324 SGIFLALEGIGAG
+324 SGAFLALEGIGAG
-337 FFAAMQAAL
+337 IFAAMQAAL

-367 GLCALGFLHIGLLAA
+367 GLCALGFLHIGLLAD

-393 TAEGLIALIL
+393 TAEGLVALFL

-416 LPSSTSR
+416 LPTTDP
-423 SE
+423 

>member
-1 MSVDGSS
+1 MSVDEHRTIDS
-8 NVVDRGSVGLGALL
+8 RTPVGLRHLL

-35 STNTLRWLE
+35 ATNTLRWLE
-44 ILAVGVVVFDMTGSP
+44 ILAVGVVVFDLTGSP
-59 LQVAFM
+59 FQVAFM
-65 IILRFLPMAL
+65 VILRFAPMAL

-88 RRLFQIFSTGFMMAT
+88 RRLFQILSLGFMMTT
-103 SVLLTILAF
+103 SIVLTVLVF
-112 GGYLNLWII
+112 GGYLNLWVI
-121 GLSVVLNGL
+121 GISVVLNGL

-164 ITRFLGP
+164 TTRFLGP
-171 LVGGL
+171 LVGGI

-189 GAILYACALGLA
+189 GAIFYGSALGLA
-201 FLVRTDPGQHKH
+201 LLVHAVPDQQNP
-213 GHGGIFSFLTDG
+213 GHGSIFSFLTDG
-225 IRVLQTNRVLVGVL
+225 IKVLQTNRVLVGVL

-297 YRRLYTLGLSIS
+297 YRRLYTFGLSLS
-309 LVMALIYSQMGSFFP
+309 LAMALIYSQMGAFFP
-324 SGIFLALEGIGAG
+324 SGVFLVLEGIGAG

-352 PQMRS
+352 PEMRS

-367 GLCALGFLHIGLLAA
+367 GLCALGFLHIGLLAD
-382 WVGAQNAVLIC
+382 WVGAQNAILIC
-393 TAEGLIALIL
+393 TAEGLVALIL
-403 VCWTWPEIIARQT
+403 VCLTWPEIIARQT
-416 LPSSTSR
+416 LPSSST
-423 SE
+423 

>member
-1 MSVDGSS
+1 MSVDEHRTIDS
-8 NVVDRGSVGLGALL
+8 RTPVGLGELL

-35 STNTLRWLE
+35 ATNTLRWLE
-44 ILAVGVVVFDMTGSP
+44 ILAVGVVVFDLTGSP
-59 LQVAFM
+59 FQVAFM
-65 IILRFLPMAL
+65 VILRFAPMAL

-88 RRLFQIFSTGFMMAT
+88 RRLFQILSLGFMMTT
-103 SVLLTILAF
+103 SIVLTVLVF
-112 GGYLNLWII
+112 GGHLNLWVI
-121 GLSVVLNGL
+121 GISVVLNGL

-164 ITRFLGP
+164 TTRFLGP
-171 LVGGL
+171 LVGGI

-189 GAILYACALGLA
+189 GAIFYGSALGLA
-201 FLVRTDPGQHKH
+201 LLVHAVPDQQNP
-213 GHGGIFSFLTDG
+213 GHGSIFSFLTDG
-225 IRVLQTNRVLVGVL
+225 IKVLQTNRVLVGVL

-297 YRRLYTLGLSIS
+297 YRRLYTFGLSLS
-309 LVMALIYSQMGSFFP
+309 LVMALIYSQMGAFVP
-324 SGIFLALEGIGAG
+324 SGVFLVLEGIGAG

-352 PQMRS
+352 PEMRS

-367 GLCALGFLHIGLLAA
+367 GLCALGFLHIGLLAD

-393 TAEGLIALIL
+393 TAEGLVALIL
-403 VCWTWPEIIARQT
+403 VCLTWPEIIARQT
-416 LPSSTSR
+416 LPSSST
-423 SE
+423 